1 MMRIV
6 APVAAV
12 WLALLLLFGIELGG
26 SFAHLGHIYG
36 GLLIVPGGL
45 MVLLIGIFFMHVGR
59 TGRLSGVVAL
69 TALFWLLV
77 LLGLGSLDPM
87 TRTNFTVTYTEF
99 P

>member
-6 APVAAV
+6 GPIAAV
-12 WLALLLLFGIELGG
+12 WLVLLVLFGLELGG
-26 SFAHLGHIYG
+26 SFAHVGHVYG
-36 GLLIVPGGL
+36 GFLIVPGGL

-59 TGRLSGVVAL
+59 AGRLSSFVAL
-69 TALFWLLV
+69 AGLFWLLV

-87 TRTNFTVTYTEF
+87 TRTNFTVTYTEY